1 MKVGKNNFRPP
12 PKVESRVVRIEPRNP
27 PPKVNFREW
36 DGLVRLCFNRKN
48 KKLRSVLTTKSVVAL
63 METNWRTWQSLKN
76 GSSAG
81 IGSVA
86 NGAGA
91 GAGAGGGG
99 ADDVAGMGVFAAGGG
114 KNGVFAKAGK
124 AKAAKSK
131 ASAAAAAAATSD
143 GDVLMGDVSGGG
155 SGAMAMAAAAAAA
168 SAGPGGVPDMKKLV
182 DAVLASCEM
191 SDSRAKQMDTDD
203 FLQLLAA
210 MNKAGI
216 HFA

>member
-36 DGLVRLCFNRKN
+36 DGLIRLCFNRKN

-63 METNWRTWQSLKN
+63 METNWRTWQSLRSG
-76 GSSAG
+76 GSGAGNG
-81 IGSVA
+81 IG
-86 NGAGA
+86 N
-91 GAGAGGGG
+91 
-99 ADDVAGMGVFAAGGG
+99 DVASMGVFAAGGG

-131 ASAAAAAAATSD
+131 AVAAAVAAATSD
-143 GDVLMGDVSGGG
+143 GDVIMGGG
-155 SGAMAMAAAAAAA
+155 SGAGAAAAAAG
-168 SAGPGGVPDMKKLV
+168 AGAGAGAGAVPDMKKLV
-182 DAVLASCEM
+182 DTVLASCGM
-191 SDSRAKQMDTDD
+191 TDNRAKQMDTDD
-203 FLQLLAA
+203 FLQLLVA
-210 MNKAGI
+210 MNQAGI